1 MDQEKLCIW
10 TLFTQCVLIW
20 RLFDTCHKGVLI
32 YKDLETGLRYALRE
46 FVIIPMRVAKIA
58 RLF

>member
-10 TLFTQCVLIW
+10 THFTQCVLIW
-20 RLFDTCHKGVLI
+20 RLFDTCHKEVSI

-46 FVIIPMRVAKIA
+46 FVIIPMEVAKIA
-58 RLF
+58 HLF